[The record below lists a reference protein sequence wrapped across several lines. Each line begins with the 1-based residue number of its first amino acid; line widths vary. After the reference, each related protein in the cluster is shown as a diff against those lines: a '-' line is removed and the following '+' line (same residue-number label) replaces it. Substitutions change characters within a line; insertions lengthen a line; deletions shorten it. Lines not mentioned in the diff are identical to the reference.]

1 MDWRGFLYPRFSF
14 SHLARGLLVAAIG
27 AVVGGLYGIVH
38 DQVTYS
44 ISEEYF
50 TRNKFHQFAYAR
62 PSFDS
67 PRWFAGI
74 IGFLATWWVGALVAW
89 VLARVSI
96 SREGQLASPR
106 RLAKSFAIVFSVAMA
121 AGFCGFLYGLWRK
134 TTGYALT
141 WHDWMNELGILN
153 REAFMTVGY
162 IHNASYLG
170 GCLGMLAGILYLVR
184 TGKS

>member
-1 MDWRGFLYPRFSF
+1 MDWRGFIYPRFSF

-89 VLARVSI
+89 VLVRVSI
-96 SREGQLASPR
+96 SREGQLASPPPAR
-106 RLAKSFAIVFSVAMA
+106 EIVCDCFFR
-121 AGFCGFLYGLWRK
+121 GDGCGFLRFSLRSLAK
-134 TTGYALT
+134 DDRLRT
-141 WHDWMNELGILN
+141 
-153 REAFMTVGY
+153 
-162 IHNASYLG
+162 YLARLDG
-170 GCLGMLAGILYLVR
+170 
-184 TGKS
+184 